1 MSNSYSEFV
10 IIFLNVYCAGVN
22 IVSITIIAI
31 SAVFTA
37 FSFLVI
43 LGKMSTSLLK
53 KVLGYEYLLDL
64 VMSFGMMIYF
74 GLTGSIIGMIVAAI
88 TGFIFSVALYS
99 AKHIVG
105 YQKLERVNR
114 SWFKW
119 HWVEY
124 DADWNAKSAGGFF
137 SRFVKSIGNFV
148 SKFFSGFKSKGEI
161 VYES

>member
-22 IVSITIIAI
+22 IVSITIITI

-53 KVLGYEYLLDL
+53 KVLGYEYLLDI

-74 GLTGSIIGMIVAAI
+74 GLTG
-88 TGFIFSVALYS
+88 
-99 AKHIVG
+99 
-105 YQKLERVNR
+105 
-114 SWFKW
+114 
-119 HWVEY
+119 
-124 DADWNAKSAGGFF
+124 
-137 SRFVKSIGNFV
+137 
-148 SKFFSGFKSKGEI
+148 
-161 VYES
+161 